1 MAGVQKSLLAYTQR
15 SCNRLLRDRR
25 STAIRSSIVAH
36 HFTIRTLVRVRNEL
50 RRRVETFACP
60 EREIRL
66 QSCADTSLRY
76 FLSLI
81 QQRPAV
87 GLHEYCGSTSHQQSS
102 VPCLAVCEETVRRFL
117 GFESAMRLAFDAVR
131 NLLDSFNGEMTR
143 SHRAQQ

>member
-1 MAGVQKSLLAYTQR
+1 MWLVCRSPFSRTQR

-50 RRRVETFACP
+50 RCRVETFACP

-81 QQRPAV
+81 NSVRLLGSMNTAV
-87 GLHEYCGSTSHQQSS
+87 VRVINKAASRASQSVRKLSDDFSDPSQLCASRLMLSGTYLTAST
-102 VPCLAVCEETVRRFL
+102 AR
-117 GFESAMRLAFDAVR
+117 
-131 NLLDSFNGEMTR
+131 
-143 SHRAQQ
+143 